1 MAESFLGEIRMFAGN
16 FAPHNWAYC
25 DGQLM
30 SIAQHDALYSLLG
43 TVYGG
48 DGRST
53 FGIPDLRGRAPIHQ
67 GTGVGL
73 TRRDMG
79 RRFGTENVSLAATE
93 MPQHNHPMQAS
104 LDPAEVSSP
113 ENAVIASQKG
123 ADTLFG
129 PGVVGRMTELS
140 PDAVDYAGESVPH
153 ENMMPYLALNFIIC
167 LQGTYPQRS

>member
-16 FAPHNWAYC
+16 FAPRNWAYC

-53 FGIPDLRGRAPIHQ
+53 FGMPDLRGRAPIHQ
-67 GTGVGL
+67 GAGVGL

-79 RRFGTENVSLAATE
+79 GRFGTEYVSLTATE

-104 LDPAEVSSP
+104 LDSAEVSSP

-123 ADTLFG
+123 EDTLFG
-129 PGVVGRMTELS
+129 PGVVDRMTELS
-140 PDAVDYAGESVPH
+140 PDAVGYAGESVPH